1 MLDQVIKKYTIEVVI
16 SRTKISKRNLEKLS
30 YGQFEDFTRPQAY
43 GFLKIL
49 EREFDEDFSE
59 LRAALDAWDWQSQ
72 MKQSEIFLD
81 AHKEESTSNKRWI
94 VALLVI
100 VTALMAFYLFQ
111 QEFST
116 QEQVKTAVPP
126 LSVEKKQEEHATK
139 EKPLE
144 TSTPQTDLNQSEAVV
159 EHVDENGSEMEGQQ
173 EVVDQVEQNQTQVQA
188 AESVT
193 EEETKPYVPIENT
206 VVTPLVKLWIGV
218 IDLKTKKRLAKVTD
232 QPYEIESYGK
242 KLLLTGH
249 GRFEVSDAFGN
260 LFKYN
265 DPKKH
270 YFLIEDGNIQ
280 EIDLKTFK
288 ALNGGRGW

>member
-1 MLDQVIKKYTIEVVI
+1 MLDQIVKKYTIEVVI

-30 YGQFEDFTRPQAY
+30 HGQFEDFTRPQAY

-59 LRAALDAWDWQSQ
+59 LRAALDAWDWQSH
-72 MKQSEIFLD
+72 MKHNEIFLD
-81 AHKEESTSNKRWI
+81 AHKEAPTTNKKWI
-94 VALLVI
+94 VTLLI
-100 VTALMAFYLFQ
+100 IAIALMAFYLFQ

-116 QEQVKTAVPP
+116 QEHVKPSVPP
-126 LSVEKKQEEHATK
+126 LSVEKKHEKHVTK

-144 TSTPQTDLNQSEAVV
+144 TPTQQIDLNQSEAVV
-159 EHVDENGSEMEGQQ
+159 EHVDENGSDMESQK
-173 EVVDQVEQNQTQVQA
+173 EAIDQVEQNQTQAQA
-188 AESVT
+188 AESLT
-193 EEETKPYVPIENT
+193 KEETKPYVPIENT

-288 ALNGGRGW
+288 VLNGGRGW